1 MEVELNKAFS
11 LVSQSNNNSIRQGEQ
26 VLAVLKKDQSYPIS
40 LLQFMNS
47 SPSLEYQLRAAIEL
61 KLWC

>member
-1 MEVELNKAFS
+1 M
-11 LVSQSNNNSIRQGEQ
+11 SQSNNHSIRQGEQ
-26 VLAVLKKDQSYPIS
+26 LLAALKKEQSYPIS
-40 LLQFMNS
+40 LLQFMSS